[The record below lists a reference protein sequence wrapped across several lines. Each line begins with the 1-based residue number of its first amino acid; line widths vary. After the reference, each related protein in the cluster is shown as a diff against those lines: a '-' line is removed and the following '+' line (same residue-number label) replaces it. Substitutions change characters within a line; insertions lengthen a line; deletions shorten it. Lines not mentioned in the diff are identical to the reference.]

1 MFPTAPI
8 LEICKIL
15 HRRGHT
21 IEFAT
26 LAGRENLVRGY
37 PFVTKVHVVGR
48 AITLAEEEE
57 LYILFS
63 RWNFSSAVG
72 KRDFIRG
79 KKFYDGFWPETYF
92 NLKRVVDETNPH
104 FVFADYQV
112 EAARDVASELRVPL
126 ATMWPQMPWLMVP
139 QKYIPGEPGMQQ
151 KCLTSEHATFF
162 DRLYDETYLLR
173 SVLPFLDF
181 LRWSRKMRRDA
192 GVKTKPQTRT
202 IKPDYLLFVN
212 SFFGLEVPKDLPPLI
227 QAVGP
232 ILSDSYLPLSAE
244 LGTFHASYARTVYI
258 AFGTHV
264 ILNLPTIRILIQGL
278 ATAIA
283 ADTIDSVIW
292 ALRPMAQKQI
302 PLSSIIGSVPCD
314 PLLSSMTWSHLLM
327 NQHSRFYFTSHAPQ
341 RAILARATTVLFLTH
356 AGPSSA
362 NEALFAGVP
371 MLTMGIYGDQLPNS
385 MRLREAGVAL
395 SLDKDNF
402 TAEEASTKIRQL
414 VEDRGGRFGRNV
426 LRMKRISNVAAR
438 RKEMA
443 ADLIEE
449 VLYDHELRFE
459 PAESKEESESPQH
472 AEIDRCSSPKG
483 QRQSR
488 KEIRPM
494 HLQTADMRISWW
506 KRHNVDFWLVGIAA
520 LVLGLGILIIIVLA
534 GVRVI
539 R

>member
-1 MFPTAPI
+1 
-8 LEICKIL
+8 
-15 HRRGHT
+15 
-21 IEFAT
+21 
-26 LAGRENLVRGY
+26 
-37 PFVTKVHVVGR
+37 
-48 AITLAEEEE
+48 
-57 LYILFS
+57 
-63 RWNFSSAVG
+63 
-72 KRDFIRG
+72 
-79 KKFYDGFWPETYF
+79 
-92 NLKRVVDETNPH
+92 
-104 FVFADYQV
+104 
-112 EAARDVASELRVPL
+112 
-126 ATMWPQMPWLMVP
+126 MWPQMPWLMVP

-162 DRLYDETYLLR
+162 DRLYDETYILR

-202 IKPDYLLFVN
+202 KKPDYLLFVN

-244 LGTFHASYARTVYI
+244 LETFYASYSRTVYI

-264 ILNLPTIRILIQGL
+264 ILNLPTIRVLIQGL

-283 ADTIDSVIW
+283 AATIDSVIW
-292 ALRPMAQKQI
+292 TLRPMAQKQI
-302 PLSSIIGSVPCD
+302 PLSSTIGPIPSD
-314 PLLSSMTWSHLLM
+314 PLLSGMTWSHLLM

-341 RAILARATTVLFLTH
+341 RAILARATTILFLTH

-395 SLDKDNF
+395 SLNKDYF
-402 TAEEASTKIRQL
+402 TAEEVSTKIGQL
-414 VEDRGGRFGRNV
+414 VEDREGRFGRNV

-443 ADLIEE
+443 ADLVEE

-459 PAESKEESESPQH
+459 PAESKEESESPQDGK
-472 AEIDRCSSPKG
+472 IDRCNSPKG
-483 QRQSR
+483 PRKSQ

-494 HLQTADMRISWW
+494 HLQTADMRIPWW
-506 KRHNVDFWLVGIAA
+506 KRHNVDFWLVGIA
-520 LVLGLGILIIIVLA
+520 VLLLGVGILIIIVLA